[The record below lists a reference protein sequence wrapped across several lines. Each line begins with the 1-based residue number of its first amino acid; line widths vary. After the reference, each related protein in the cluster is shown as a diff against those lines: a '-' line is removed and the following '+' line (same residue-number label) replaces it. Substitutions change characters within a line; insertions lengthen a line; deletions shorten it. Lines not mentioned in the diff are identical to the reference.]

1 MKYEAAGPV
10 NFKIVR
16 FKLSKT
22 SCSGRLLASLN
33 DIIGAIH
40 VFTGNRFKLNGGS
53 CRWKLLRKTK
63 LFSILSNVEVVK
75 IYHVYDD

>member
-1 MKYEAAGPV
+1 LFRQV
-10 NFKIVR
+10 ISF
-16 FKLSKT
+16 
-22 SCSGRLLASLN
+22 LN